1 MRDTRRLTGAIG
13 AIAALVL
20 VTAVPAAA
28 QQSETFEWSGRV
40 EAGDTVQIRNVNG
53 RIDARPA
60 SGSQVEIVAEKKGK
74 RDDPATVRIEVVE
87 HAGGVVVCAL
97 YEDERA
103 VCRPDEYRGK
113 SEDSDVKVDFAVRV
127 PRGVHVDA
135 STVNGG
141 VDVDGV
147 PGDARVQTVNGSIEV
162 SASGTVE
169 AKSVNGSIEARGG
182 SASWSGALDFE
193 TVNGSITLTLPDG
206 VGADVSGKTV
216 NGSFTSDFGVTIEAG
231 RPWGPKRF
239 SGTIGSG
246 GGELRLETVNGAI
259 ALRKG

>member
-1 MRDTRRLTGAIG
+1 MRNMKAFPRTIAV
-13 AIAALVL
+13 AALVT
-20 VTAVPAAA
+20 VAAVPAAA
-28 QQSETFEWSGRV
+28 QQSETFEWSGTV
-40 EAGDTVQIRNVNG
+40 DAGDTVRIRNVNG
-53 RIDARPA
+53 KIEARAA

-74 RDDPATVRIEVVE
+74 RDDPAAVRIEVVE
-87 HAGGVVVCAL
+87 HEGGVVVCAL
-97 YEDERA
+97 YDQERA
-103 VCRPDEYRGK
+103 VCSPDEYRGR
-113 SEDSDVKVDFAVRV
+113 SDDSDVRVDFTVRV

-141 VDVDGV
+141 VAIGGV
-147 PGDARVQTVNGSIEV
+147 QGDARVRTVNGSIDV
-162 SASGTVE
+162 SANGAVE
-169 AKSVNGSIEARGG
+169 ASSVNGSIEARGG
-182 SASWSGALDFE
+182 ATRWSGSLGFK

-239 SGTIGSG
+239 SGTIGAG

-259 ALRKG
+259 ALRRG